1 MVCTAPVEDHPCGC
15 HLVHY
20 PRRVVLT
27 GGPGAGKTTTLG
39 ILRRYLCPHV
49 SILPES
55 ASILFS
61 GGFPRFEDEASKR
74 AAQRAIFCV
83 QHEVESMP
91 PFSTDR
97 AVTLCDRGTVDG
109 LAYWLGDPAEFW
121 AALHTTHAAELARY
135 DVVIHLRTPRD
146 GLYQRSAVRTE
157 TIEEARA
164 IDARIEAAWAPHPRR
179 HLIEA
184 ERDFLSKALHVLDI
198 VRSVVPEC
206 CKTLDG
212 VMT

>member
-1 MVCTAPVEDHPCGC
+1 MTSAVDDHPCGC
-15 HLVHY
+15 NLTHR

-39 ILRRYLCPHV
+39 ILRRYLCQHV
-49 SILPES
+49 AILPES

-61 GGFPRFEDEASKR
+61 GGFPRFADDGSKR
-74 AAQRAIFCV
+74 AAQRAIFSV
-83 QHEVESMP
+83 QHQLEVIP
-91 PFSTDR
+91 PLRDDR
-97 AVTLCDRGTVDG
+97 AVVLCDRGTVDG
-109 LAYWLGDPAEFW
+109 LAYWPGDPSDFW
-121 AALHTTHAAELARY
+121 SSLGTTHEAELARY

-164 IDARIEAAWAPHPRR
+164 VDARIEEAWSKHPRR

-198 VRSVVPEC
+198 VRDVVPPC
-206 CKTLDG
+206 CKERDG